1 MQFWL
6 LIRKRFFFFF
16 SLLFVFCFLPS
27 VPSPHTGTACCGPA
41 SSLVFMDSTGS
52 PQEEAE
58 MGGISSEGQG
68 VYVLNKMEEP
78 FNPTGLNSP
87 YVRGISPRVK
97 WRTIEPVEGHYV
109 WSYLDEVFQT
119 AAQYNKKVILRV
131 HPGVFTPEWVY
142 QAGAQRVQRPDGM
155 GRSPRKRRFSSN
167 PDRRETSIDNEQ
179 GIPDGEPPVQDN
191 LPSLP
196 VPWDPVYLAK
206 WTNFIDNLGK
216 RYRVNPNLYA
226 VAIAG
231 PTVTSVEFH
240 LRGKESDWESFGYT
254 PAKLLDAWKQCIDA
268 YARAFPDKAIVL
280 NITFQIL
287 GNRELPQQI
296 IDYGLRTYKSR
307 LFIQGNWL
315 SATTS
320 HERLNIMQQ
329 FSKQTTV
336 GFQMLGTA
344 NRVGNLRK
352 AIENGLAGGAS
363 YLEIYEFDVVNP
375 EFRKDIQFA
384 ATQLQRVSVKSFEFQ
399 KSSTNKSSEITD
411 NETPILEGSKPP
423 RNELSTS
430 TIRRLTQQ
438 LHQAR
443 KALSTRDLPKSIEE
457 FQEARNT
464 LDLLQKDYPQVGD
477 QLLEAQTKLNQLIDH
492 LNRNNLP
499 EARRLYRETL
509 QILRS
514 AKIEVLNELP
524 LEK

>member
-1 MQFWL
+1 MQSWL
-6 LIRKRFFFFF
+6 LIGKRFFFFF
-16 SLLFVFCFLPS
+16 SLIFVFCSLPS
-27 VPSPHTGTACCGPA
+27 VRTDTTCCIPT
-41 SSLVFMDSTGS
+41 SSLAFMDSTGS
-52 PQEEAE
+52 LQEEGP
-58 MGGISSEGQG
+58 GGSDVSTEGHG

-78 FNPTGLNSP
+78 FNPIGLNSS

-97 WRTIEPVEGHYV
+97 WRTIEPVEGQYI

-142 QAGAQRVQRPDGM
+142 QAGAQRVQRPGGM
-155 GRSPRKRRFSSN
+155 RRSPRKGRLSSN

-179 GIPDGEPPVQDN
+179 GIPDGGSPVQDSP
-191 LPSLP
+191 PSLP
-196 VPWDPVYLAK
+196 IPWDPVYLAK

-216 RYRVNPNLYA
+216 RYRANPNLYA
-226 VAIAG
+226 IAIAG

-240 LRGKESDWESFGYT
+240 LRGKERDWESFGYT

-268 YARAFPDKAIVL
+268 YARAFPNKAIVL
-280 NITFQIL
+280 NIAFQIL

-296 IDYGLRTYKSR
+296 IDYGLRTYKNR

-315 SATTS
+315 SANTS
-320 HERLNIMQQ
+320 PERLNIMLQ

-375 EFRKDIQFA
+375 EFREDIQFA
-384 ATQLQRVSVKSFEFQ
+384 ATQLQRVSVKSYEFQ
-399 KSSTNKSSEITD
+399 KSGTNKSSEPID
-411 NETPILEGSKPP
+411 NGIPPLEGSKPL

-430 TIRRLTQQ
+430 TIRQLTQQ
-438 LHQAR
+438 LRQAKR
-443 KALSTRDLPKSIEE
+443 AFSTRDLSKAIEE

-464 LDLLQKDYPQVGD
+464 LNLLQKDYPQVED
-477 QLLEAQTKLNQLIDH
+477 QLLEAQTKLNQIIDN
-492 LNRNNLP
+492 LNHNNLP

-514 AKIEVLNELP
+514 AKIEVLNESS